1 MKPLK
6 FIIVFISLFVLEVNG
21 QIGIGVESVDA
32 SARLELSSSSR
43 GFLMPRLTQAQRNA
57 ILSPAT
63 GLIIYQTDNTTGF
76 YYYTG
81 SAWNGPLTS
90 SEIDG
95 YVKSNG
101 TIVFTGSFNLGSK
114 QIKNI
119 GEPTRVNDIAT
130 KSYVDGFSGGL
141 IWKESVIN
149 IVSSAPSSPAAGDR
163 YILSASWGGGS
174 VNQIATY
181 SGSSWSFTT
190 PSSKDAVF
198 ASIPSNG
205 YVFNGTSW
213 SQFNSGTVYS
223 FADGLNNSNNTISL
237 ATAGVQTNHIANGA
251 VTAAKLNSMSA
262 TSGQLLTFNGT
273 WAPSTIAN
281 GTVTSVSVGTGLTVT
296 NGSTVPTVG
305 FGTLG
310 LSQWGTNSNTGSITG
325 NTALTLTAG
334 GTNENI
340 TLSPSGSGYTI
351 LNGKLGLGISTPT
364 TSVQIQNANTFSGFT
379 YSNNVPTLCLS
390 NANNSSAS
398 AHSTALVRVAG
409 NSGGD
414 AYTSIDISG
423 VKGYSVGIE
432 NSTDKLIF
440 NSKWNFINS
449 SSANKMIQ
457 FNTSGQSRVV
467 ISDEYGNVKT
477 NWPSGWGGG
486 LCTWD
491 LSVSGIYY
499 GITSAMS
506 DSRLKNTVNPLKTD
520 FTEDYMKLNPVSY
533 YWNEDVFKVHQLN
546 YGFISQEVEQIF
558 PDLIST
564 ATDEIQTKSMNY
576 QSLHSMNVEMLK
588 RHESA
593 LQEIVAINDSQEKEI
608 VALKKQIQ
616 QKLNQ
621 Q

>member
-119 GEPTRVNDIAT
+119 GEPSRVNDIAT

-149 IVSSAPSSPAAGDR
+149 VVSSAPSSPAAGDR

-296 NGSTVPTVG
+296 NGSTVSTGG
-305 FGTLG
+305 FCPLG
-310 LSQWGTNSNTGSITG
+310 LSQWGTNRNTGSIT
-325 NTALTLTAG
+325 
-334 GTNENI
+334 
-340 TLSPSGSGYTI
+340 
-351 LNGKLGLGISTPT
+351 
-364 TSVQIQNANTFSGFT
+364 
-379 YSNNVPTLCLS
+379 
-390 NANNSSAS
+390 
-398 AHSTALVRVAG
+398 
-409 NSGGD
+409 
-414 AYTSIDISG
+414 
-423 VKGYSVGIE
+423 
-432 NSTDKLIF
+432 
-440 NSKWNFINS
+440 
-449 SSANKMIQ
+449 
-457 FNTSGQSRVV
+457 
-467 ISDEYGNVKT
+467 
-477 NWPSGWGGG
+477 
-486 LCTWD
+486 
-491 LSVSGIYY
+491 
-499 GITSAMS
+499 
-506 DSRLKNTVNPLKTD
+506 
-520 FTEDYMKLNPVSY
+520 
-533 YWNEDVFKVHQLN
+533 
-546 YGFISQEVEQIF
+546 
-558 PDLIST
+558 
-564 ATDEIQTKSMNY
+564 
-576 QSLHSMNVEMLK
+576 
-588 RHESA
+588 
-593 LQEIVAINDSQEKEI
+593 
-608 VALKKQIQ
+608 
-616 QKLNQ
+616 
-621 Q
+621 